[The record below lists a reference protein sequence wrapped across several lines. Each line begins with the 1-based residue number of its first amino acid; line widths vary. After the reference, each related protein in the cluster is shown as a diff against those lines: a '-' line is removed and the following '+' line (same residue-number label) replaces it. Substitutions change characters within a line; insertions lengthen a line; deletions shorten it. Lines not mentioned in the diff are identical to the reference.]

1 VANEYGEVLSGE
13 PDSNTLEN
21 FLAKHH
27 RADPLRFPDLITARL
42 LKVALAHQPQPYSN
56 AELVTHCTR
65 QEDAAQKVERQMRK
79 LLRGANALR
88 LGEQQRVKLVATN
101 VERRFIDFEAG

>member
-1 VANEYGEVLSGE
+1 
-13 PDSNTLEN
+13 
-21 FLAKHH
+21 
-27 RADPLRFPDLITARL
+27 
-42 LKVALAHQPQPYSN
+42 
-56 AELVTHCTR
+56 
-65 QEDAAQKVERQMRK
+65 MRK